1 MVFYWSKNAIIVVEN
16 EREIFRMTRTV
27 LITGATSGIGEAI
40 AHAFAQ
46 NRDKLVLTG
55 RREERLSAVKADL
68 EKAYQATVWTYPMDV
83 TKIDQVTEVC
93 QQILEEVGFVDILVN
108 NAGLALGLENFQ
120 DYVVEDMLTMFDTNV
135 KGLMLVTRQILPQMV
150 DRNLRH
156 IINIGS
162 TAGIYAYGGAAVYSA
177 TKAAVK
183 VLSDGIRIDTIAT
196 NIKVTTVQPGLVET
210 GFSLVRFHGDEERA
224 AQFYK
229 GIEALQAQDIAD
241 IVLYIANQPRRVQ
254 ISDITIMANQQATGF
269 TIHREN

>member
-46 NRDKLVLTG
+46 NGDKLVLTG

-120 DYVVEDMLTMFDTNV
+120 DYVVED
-135 KGLMLVTRQILPQMV
+135 
-150 DRNLRH
+150 
-156 IINIGS
+156 
-162 TAGIYAYGGAAVYSA
+162 
-177 TKAAVK
+177 
-183 VLSDGIRIDTIAT
+183 
-196 NIKVTTVQPGLVET
+196 
-210 GFSLVRFHGDEERA
+210 
-224 AQFYK
+224 
-229 GIEALQAQDIAD
+229 
-241 IVLYIANQPRRVQ
+241 
-254 ISDITIMANQQATGF
+254 ITSF
-269 TIHREN
+269 